1 MSHVTNNYKITNIT
15 EYKSTHSIIPTFG
28 IHISFERDID
38 RINGIVIT
46 YHLMCGILV
55 LVATINFLIDP
66 KDTDGRGGLLVTV
79 FLVLT
84 TFFTVAQVDK
94 HYLEKPNTYIFI
106 YNLHVGR
113 SRWSKF

>member
-1 MSHVTNNYKITNIT
+1 MSSDTNNYKITDFT
-15 EYKSTHSIIPTFG
+15 EYISTNSNIPTFG
-28 IHISFERDID
+28 IHISFERNTDGID
-38 RINGIVIT
+38 GIVIN

-84 TFFTVAQVDK
+84 TFFTVAQVNK
-94 HYLEKPNTYIFI
+94 
-106 YNLHVGR
+106 
-113 SRWSKF
+113 KF

>member
-1 MSHVTNNYKITNIT
+1 MSQKLSEDTNNYKITKFT
-15 EYKSTHSIIPTFG
+15 EYKNTSGDIPIFG
-28 IHISFERDID
+28 IRIGFERNID
-38 RINGIVIT
+38 GLNGIVIN

-84 TFFTVAQVDK
+84 TFFTVAQVNM
-94 HYLEKPNTYIFI
+94 YLYEITILKKNTY
-106 YNLHVGR
+106 LG
-113 SRWSKF
+113 K